1 MPTLTKE
8 QIEYFMQ
15 MSIDIMKGS
24 VQESRDD
31 GKVSPYVG
39 AVLVKPDGSYVTAHR
54 GELRDGD
61 HAEYTLIERKCVGEK
76 LDGGILFATLE
87 PCAPGSRKFPKKGC
101 SQHIANA
108 RLSKVYIGIEDPD
121 PTVDRKGIKYLQEKG
136 IEIEMYPQDLQK
148 EIREFNAEFLKGAI
162 ERASIEHDDEILLTP
177 KEKGELTANI
187 ADLSEKLLIEFIDKS
202 KINCQIGTPDFY
214 RIMSQYGIITENK
227 GTYIP
232 TGLGLL
238 LFGNNPQATYP
249 NAMVRATCKKNGKE
263 SIFNADGPLILQ
275 PEQLW
280 NWYSNL
286 IGNHIDR
293 GEATRK
299 TIYDYPLEVINELV
313 KNAILHRDYD
323 IEGAPIYLEI
333 TDDNIIIKSP
343 GAPVS
348 PLKLEQFISFSAPSL
363 SRNPKL
369 MYIFDIF
376 GLAEQRGLGFSTVRE
391 LPKRNFP
398 LPIVQ
403 YEDPYLIF
411 TLPRNDKSAAVGK
424 LEGIKV
430 EERKGYEFILQSS
443 QPVSRADYETVMQI
457 ESRTA
462 QRQLK
467 TLIDHGLI
475 KPTGIG
481 RSMKYEAI
489 KE

>member
-1 MPTLTKE
+1 MLELNKE
-8 QIEYFMQ
+8 QIEYYMQ

-24 VQESRDD
+24 IQESRED
-31 GKVSPYVG
+31 GKVSPCVG
-39 AVLVKPDGSYVTAHR
+39 AVLVKPDGSFVTAYR

-61 HAEYTLIERKCVGEK
+61 HAEFTLLERKCVGEK

-87 PCAPGSRKFPKKGC
+87 PCAPGARKFPKKGC

-121 PTVDRKGIKYLQEKG
+121 PTVDRKGIKYLQNKG
-136 IEIEMYPQDLQK
+136 IEVEMYPQDLQS
-148 EIREFNAEFLKGAI
+148 EIREFNAEFLRGAI
-162 ERASIEHDDEILLTP
+162 ERAHTEHNEEILLTP
-177 KEKGELTANI
+177 KEKGEISANLM
-187 ADLSEKLLIEFIDKS
+187 DLSEELLLKFIEKS
-202 KINCQIGTPDFY
+202 KISCQIGTASFY
-214 RIMSQYGIITENK
+214 RIMSQYGIITKCND
-227 GTYIP
+227 TYVP

-249 NAMVRATCKKNGKE
+249 NAMVRATYKKGGHE
-263 SIFNADGPLILQ
+263 SIYNATGPLLLQ

-280 NWYSNL
+280 TWYSQL
-286 IGNHIDR
+286 IGNHIERDKAIR
-293 GEATRK
+293 QTV
-299 TIYDYPLEVINELV
+299 YDYPLEVINELV

-343 GAPVS
+343 GYPVS
-348 PLKLEQFISFSAPSL
+348 PLKLEQFVSFSAPSL

-369 MYIFDIF
+369 MYVFDIF

-391 LPKRNFP
+391 LPKHNLP
-398 LPIVQ
+398 LPRVE
-403 YEDPYLIF
+403 YADPYLIF

-424 LEGIKV
+424 FAGIKV
-430 EERKGYEFILQSS
+430 EERKGYEFILQSEE
-443 QPVSRADYETVMQI
+443 PISRADYEKVLQI

-467 TLIDHGLI
+467 TLIEHGLI
-475 KPTGIG
+475 RATGSG
-481 RSMKYEAI
+481 RSMRYEAI
-489 KE
+489 KD